1 MSKRPLADQADQEGT
16 GKRPKVSAAEVLP
29 ADEDGIRCVTTGYRT
44 RPLCVSHHARRPML
58 LTAFVSLSRS
68 SLYRRPVHRAYVLR
82 KLFDT
87 SVHSVFLWLWHCGYL
102 DGETMVELLKSSF
115 FLQWIA
121 VHASRYSASVEVTLS
136 EEASWQALAAL
147 IRILPKDDT
156 RTCLQVT
163 LNHTPSSEN
172 LSQLVESAAHV
183 NSFRRGDLG
192 PRQLLPRVAS
202 VIAQLSNL
210 RTLDLSSFGPFMTGV
225 MPILAGGTYPRLDK
239 LLLPASFPLDSE
251 DAVHLHR
258 FASVTD
264 LVTPALVDYTPLL
277 TMPLTSLEIL
287 TTRLGE
293 EEGKALGAGTVKLR
307 QLELRNCWPTEPFF
321 RALSTSQSL
330 EVLSL
335 PRALVLWDCTIFGPI
350 SKMPKLK
357 VLNLEESAVWLHQLP
372 SLGPSGI
379 EKLVLRKCPNLFDDC
394 ITSLDLRG
402 HFKSLKDVDLR
413 GCGNLSVSG
422 VRSLRAM
429 LPPTCEVRMDAG
441 SPGSEDVE

>member
-1 MSKRPLADQADQEGT
+1 
-16 GKRPKVSAAEVLP
+16 
-29 ADEDGIRCVTTGYRT
+29 
-44 RPLCVSHHARRPML
+44 ML

-115 FLQWIA
+115 FLHWIA

-147 IRILPKDDT
+147 IRILPKVDT
-156 RTCLQVT
+156 SICLQVT

-172 LSQLVESAAHV
+172 LSQLVESAARV
-183 NSFRRGDLG
+183 NSFRRGELG

-258 FASVTD
+258 FASVTG
-264 LVTPALVDYTPLL
+264 LVTPGLVDYTPLL

-287 TTRLGE
+287 DTRLDATGLKTVSGHPDIQQLTINTGRLLGE
-293 EEGKALGAGTVKLR
+293 EEGKALGAGTEKLR
-307 QLELRNCWPTEPFF
+307 ELELRNCWPTEPFF
-321 RALSTSQSL
+321 QALSASQSL
-330 EVLSL
+330 EVLNL
-335 PRALVLWDCTIFGPI
+335 PRALVLWDFTIFGPI